1 MKILIA
7 EDDSNFQAL
16 IKEVLTEAGHEP
28 MIEENG
34 LLAWNRLQKDGADM
48 AILDVN
54 MPQMTGFELLSKI
67 RNCDKFKDLP
77 VLMLTIKAFVNDQV
91 QGYDTGADDY
101 LTKPFDNAVLLSRIK
116 VLERRIIKKREE
128 H

>member
-54 MPQMTGFELLSKI
+54 MPEMDGFDTCSRLRQLPGGNDVGIVIVTGLNDVKSI
-67 RNCDKFKDLP
+67 RRAYE
-77 VLMLTIKAFVNDQV
+77 V
-91 QGYDTGADDY
+91 GA
-101 LTKPFDNAVLLSRIK
+101 T
-116 VLERRIIKKREE
+116 
-128 H
+128 

>member
-54 MPQMTGFELLSKI
+54 MPEMDGFELLSKI
-67 RNCDKFKDLP
+67 RGCDKFKDLP

-116 VLERRIIKKREE
+116 VLERRIIKKDRS
-128 H
+128 